1 MKQIK
6 ASHFLEYLQGEVDA
20 FRSILVLTETQAQ
33 ELLNGDKELDT
44 ARSRLAHHIM
54 KTHPTPIN
62 AADALLMALDRAE
75 IRLYKIQQ
83 TAASLD
89 PIMDL

>member
-1 MKQIK
+1 MNPIK

-54 KTHPTPIN
+54 QTHPKPIN
-62 AADALLMALDRAE
+62 GADALLLALDRAE

-83 TAASLD
+83 TAVSLD

>member
-1 MKQIK
+1 MKPIK

-54 KTHPTPIN
+54 QTHPKPIN
-62 AADALLMALDRAE
+62 GADALLLALDRAE

-83 TAASLD
+83 TAVSLE
-89 PIMDL
+89 PILEL

>member
-1 MKQIK
+1 MKPIK
-6 ASHFLEYLQGEVDA
+6 ASHFLEYLQGEMDA
-20 FRSILVLTETQAQ
+20 FRSILALADLQAQ
-33 ELLNGDKELDT
+33 ELINEDKELDA

-75 IRLYKIQQ
+75 TKLEKIQQ
-83 TAASLD
+83 TAVSLD